1 MIGFYRRYLQLLQRI
16 AQRRLWSSLLW
27 WGLLVLILLLSALQL
42 RQQVPDTLLLLPVLA
57 LLWLLLYLLIRAGFT
72 AQAPLRKGQP
82 FRDKLRAFVFG
93 LRLHSLALAT
103 LLLLAVSLYATVKLL
118 SVVARTLV

>member
-1 MIGFYRRYLQLLQRI
+1 MIGFYRRYLQFLQRI

-27 WGLLVLILLLSALQL
+27 WGLLVLMVLLSALQL
-42 RQQVPDTLLLLPVLA
+42 GQQVPDTLLLLPVLV

-72 AQAPLRKGQP
+72 VRTPQRKGQP

-103 LLLLAVSLYATVKLL
+103 LLLLAISLYATVKLL
-118 SVVARTLV
+118 SVVARTLF

>member
-72 AQAPLRKGQP
+72 ARAPLRKGQP

-93 LRLHSLALAT
+93 FRLHSLALAT
-103 LLLLAVSLYATVKLL
+103 LLLLAISLYATVKLL